1 MGNDFHRHYHGYV
14 ISAGY
19 RILRSPPDIK
29 IYFQVVSRFGDADYG
44 PFFYKSGKNR
54 PIVYD
59 GREPEHG
66 RGKGKWKRNGYGTE
80 IIYGPEIGQQEGFF
94 FFRITMIVY

>member
-1 MGNDFHRHYHGYV
+1 MD
-14 ISAGY
+14 
-19 RILRSPPDIK
+19 
-29 IYFQVVSRFGDADYG
+29 
-44 PFFYKSGKNR
+44 
-54 PIVYD
+54 
-59 GREPEHG
+59 EPEHG